1 MIEDYKII
9 RGAVSTELCEFLAL
23 EYELMEEV
31 CKVLYAGA
39 DLSDL
44 EENTFARYAPLM
56 FETLMVKLN
65 PLVAK
70 EWGHELVPVYSY
82 ARIYYKGSQL
92 KKHFDRPSSEVSV
105 SVAISKEPEYNWPI
119 YIKNEDGVEHEIN
132 LDVGDIV
139 IYSGRRHEHWRNP
152 YEGNKIVQAFLQY
165 VEADGPYSYLK
176 WDTKPALGLPAEF
189 VRQEIKDE
197 VQNVKDV
204 LGFKR

>member
-23 EYELMEEV
+23 EYEMMEEV

-56 FETLMVKLN
+56 FEALMVKLN

-70 EWGHELVPVYSY
+70 EWGSKLVPVYSY

-105 SVAISKEPEYNWPI
+105 
-119 YIKNEDGVEHEIN
+119 
-132 LDVGDIV
+132 
-139 IYSGRRHEHWRNP
+139 
-152 YEGNKIVQAFLQY
+152 
-165 VEADGPYSYLK
+165 
-176 WDTKPALGLPAEF
+176 
-189 VRQEIKDE
+189 
-197 VQNVKDV
+197 
-204 LGFKR
+204 

>member
-92 KKHFDRPSSEVSV
+92 KKHFDRPS
-105 SVAISKEPEYNWPI
+105 
-119 YIKNEDGVEHEIN
+119 
-132 LDVGDIV
+132 
-139 IYSGRRHEHWRNP
+139 
-152 YEGNKIVQAFLQY
+152 
-165 VEADGPYSYLK
+165 
-176 WDTKPALGLPAEF
+176 
-189 VRQEIKDE
+189 
-197 VQNVKDV
+197 
-204 LGFKR
+204 